1 MLASLDQIRAL
12 AQCWRAL
19 KLLGHSAPVAF
30 LGGSA
35 QRKGSMV
42 QVSISSPKPLFTLSP
57 ASLLGGLSSP
67 PPQRQRWHRPLEVTR
82 KPRSSA
88 EVSIEA
94 DHVLV
99 SSLLTLGT
107 TMPSHAPWTAATE
120 ISQELDLSPL
130 NKGKGWCIRRDT
142 ATREKKNCWR
152 RQETICTSP
161 SSPLHLRVMAEKNG
175 TKNMTFK
182 KTYQ

>member
-1 MLASLDQIRAL
+1 MLDVGLSGPDKSLGPVLEGSRTSRTL
-12 AQCWRAL
+12 SSCGLSWR
-19 KLLGHSAPVAF
+19 
-30 LGGSA
+30 SA

-42 QVSISSPKPLFTLSP
+42 QVSISSLKPLFTLSP
-57 ASLLGGLSSP
+57 ASLLGGLCSP

-130 NKGKGWCIRRDT
+130 NKGKG
-142 ATREKKNCWR
+142 
-152 RQETICTSP
+152 
-161 SSPLHLRVMAEKNG
+161 
-175 TKNMTFK
+175 
-182 KTYQ
+182 